1 MGMEWFRQQR
11 HFLLRLS
18 LALWLLALLV
28 TAGQAWLQHCA
39 NAAVAIGP
47 SLQLPGLQLCSW
59 LWLLLLPALA
69 QFKPAR
75 TPAVP
80 FWRCAAGSLRGR
92 QPACGSCVLTIKSEY
107 QRVCFAGALL
117 LSLLF
122 PQLWSSSC
130 THI

>member
-11 HFLLRLS
+11 HFLLRFS
-18 LALWLLALLV
+18 LALWLLVLLV

-69 QFKPAR
+69 QFKPAKNASCAFLALR
-75 TPAVP
+75 RRVAPGPPA
-80 FWRCAAGSLRGR
+80 RLRFVR
-92 QPACGSCVLTIKSEY
+92 
-107 QRVCFAGALL
+107 FND
-117 LSLLF
+117 
-122 PQLWSSSC
+122 
-130 THI
+130 